1 MMPMILNNR
10 RTAPRPTFQIAQRSL
25 AAVPVT
31 APVSGTKS
39 LSSSMILRVHNTKP
53 GCGSC
58 GR

>member
-1 MMPMILNNR
+1 MMPMILTNG
-10 RTAPRPTFQIAQRSL
+10 RTAPRQTFQIAQRSL

-31 APVSGTKS
+31 APVSGAKS
-39 LSSSMILRVHNTKP
+39 LGSSMILRVHNTKP